1 MKIVFKKLLL
11 ILGLIA
17 VFASVI
23 QQSFDSYS
31 SDVFGNNQAAVVQ
44 FDKDNN
50 RDVGDAVPI
59 AMVLYNQFSEN
70 NSVYYFYSASY
81 QEPTL
86 LVHQRPP
93 NA

>member
-1 MKIVFKKLLL
+1 MVFKKLLL

-23 QQSFDSYS
+23 QQSFDEES
-31 SDVFGNNQAAVVQ
+31 SNSLSSAQGIVAQI
-44 FDKDNN
+44 DKDNQ
-50 RDVGDAVPI
+50 RDIGDKALITVP
-59 AMVLYNQFSEN
+59 AYNQFPVKSF
-70 NSVYYFYSASY
+70 VYYFYSASY

>member
-1 MKIVFKKLLL
+1 MVLKKLLL

-17 VFASVI
+17 LFASVV
-23 QQSFDSYS
+23 QQNFDEEDSYS
-31 SDVFGNNQAAVVQ
+31 FGGAQSTVVQ
-44 FDKDNN
+44 LDMDNPRDFGDK
-50 RDVGDAVPI
+50 ALITFPT
-59 AMVLYNQFSEN
+59 YNQFPVKSF
-70 NSVYYFYSASY
+70 VYYFYSASY